1 MARTTK
7 NVIVPP
13 TLEDAEMDRVIK
25 DIYTILTDIKQSVNV
40 ASGEENTA
48 KEGKIGDLRVVK
60 NKASNTYSIE
70 GKTEDGWVSTPANL
84 QSSMTKAG
92 AAVFPTA
99 VISDGSLP
107 TADYDSGWIDVTN
120 DNTRH
125 ALTHG
130 FNAQPRMFMGW
141 FTPDSTYNSGDP
153 TMYYPM
159 DLGGLI
165 RGGTSSWAG
174 VEFRFTKT
182 QIEYTCESSHHVYSN
197 YRLDSGASSWTD
209 YDDGYMRL
217 LLWK

>member
-107 TADYDSGWIDVTN
+107 AADYESDWTTLSSTTHRYDTSG
-120 DNTRH
+120 
-125 ALTHG
+125 LTITHNLGSVPRLVQMYCDDGGDEYHSVATSIG
-130 FNAQPRMFMGW
+130 FNLAHGLTYQV
-141 FTPDSTYNSGDP
+141 TSTAIIVHASSSNWSRPSTSSAVFAP
-153 TMYYPM
+153 TM
-159 DLGGLI
+159 I
-165 RGGTSSWAG
+165 K
-174 VEFRFTKT
+174 V
-182 QIEYTCESSHHVYSN
+182 
-197 YRLDSGASSWTD
+197 
-209 YDDGYMRL
+209 